1 MQKADSPAD
10 LDATLAIIVTTT
22 VVQVYN
28 VVVTVALWE
37 FVELAALPKV
47 MLVATM
53 EVIVIYLVLQ

>member
-1 MQKADSPAD
+1 VQKADSVAD

-37 FVELAALPKV
+37 FVDSAALLKEA
-47 MLVATM
+47 L
-53 EVIVIYLVLQ
+53 IVITRLLVICLVLQ